1 MRKKE
6 RALLAIRLLEEVYP
20 EALCS
25 LDYEKPYELL
35 ISTRLAAQCTDARVN
50 IVTEQLYKKYT
61 SLEAF
66 AAADLAELEQDIRPC
81 GFYHT
86 KAKDIIGLSKMLLE
100 NYGGVL
106 PDTVEELTKLP
117 GIGRKT
123 ANLIVGDIYH
133 KPAIVCD
140 THCIR
145 ITNLLGLTTSKDPA
159 KVEEQL
165 RPLLP
170 PDKSNDFCHR
180 TVLFGREYCKARA
193 PRCEECPISQAC
205 KHYADTH
212 KPPKGKKNAPETG
225 V

>member
-1 MRKKE
+1 MTKKE
-6 RALLAIRLLEEVYP
+6 RALLAIELLKQVYP
-20 EALCS
+20 EAICS

-50 IVTEQLYKKYT
+50 IVTKDLYQKYQ
-61 SLEAF
+61 SLEDF
-66 AAADLAELEQDIRPC
+66 AAADLTELEEMVRPC

-86 KAKDIIGLSKMLLE
+86 KAKDIIGMSQMLLE
-100 NYGGVL
+100 QYNGIL

-145 ITNLLGLTTSKDPA
+145 ITNLLGLTTGKDPA
-159 KVEEQL
+159 KVEDQL
-165 RPLLP
+165 RKILP
-170 PDKSNDFCHR
+170 PKESNDFCHR

-193 PRCEECPISQAC
+193 PRCEECPISAAC

-212 KPPKGKKNAPETG
+212 KSPRSDA
-225 V
+225 

>member
-1 MRKKE
+1 MTKKE
-6 RALLAIRLLEEVYP
+6 RALLAIELLKQVYP
-20 EALCS
+20 EAICS

-50 IVTEQLYKKYT
+50 IVTKDLYQKYQ
-61 SLEAF
+61 SLEDF
-66 AAADLAELEQDIRPC
+66 AAADLTELEEMVRPC

-86 KAKDIIGLSKMLLE
+86 KAKDIIGISQMLLE
-100 NYGGVL
+100 QYNGIL

-145 ITNLLGLTTSKDPA
+145 ITNLLGLTTGKDPA
-159 KVEEQL
+159 KVEDQL
-165 RPLLP
+165 RKILP
-170 PDKSNDFCHR
+170 PKESNDFCHR

-193 PRCEECPISQAC
+193 PRCEECPISAAC

-212 KPPKGKKNAPETG
+212 KSPRSDA
-225 V
+225 